1 MKKNVV
7 KVNLQLSNLNEL
19 RELSETLAKQV
30 DDIQETIR
38 KIDYFEFEFS
48 ALQEDEEKWKLHQS

>member
-48 ALQEDEEKWKLHQS
+48 ALQEDEEK